1 MFRDAILYQLTAS
14 VSGSTASV
22 LASVSEATGL
32 ASVLVSNPGAWVYCL
47 GLGGNGS
54 VLASNPGASVLTSVS
69 GTSALVTTLNPA
81 LVRRMPRN
89 DATHETKKV
98 SYCSGEPVTTA
109 ATTPP
114 GS

>member
-47 GLGGNGS
+47 GLGGNGLS
-54 VLASNPGASVLTSVS
+54 LGL
-69 GTSALVTTLNPA
+69 
-81 LVRRMPRN
+81 
-89 DATHETKKV
+89 
-98 SYCSGEPVTTA
+98 EPWCL
-109 ATTPP
+109 
-114 GS
+114 GLGLGLRD